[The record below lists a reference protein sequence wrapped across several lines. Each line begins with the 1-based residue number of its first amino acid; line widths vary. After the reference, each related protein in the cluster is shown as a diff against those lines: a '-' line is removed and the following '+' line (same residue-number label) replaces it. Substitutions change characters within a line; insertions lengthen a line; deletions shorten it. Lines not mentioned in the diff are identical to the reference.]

1 MEIGVENHSRPEIQK
16 IQTQCF
22 GSDEELQVI
31 NASPS
36 ESGVGDEQ
44 PFLWPSIVGAVF
56 GAGAGPAVPDSP
68 AISPGG
74 MVSSQP
80 ATNIHELVDKSGEKT
95 NFERLNKNPSDEPIP
110 RPPMNGRAATR
121 DSEIGNEK
129 FTTARS
135 SLEIR
140 SSVTT

>member
-1 MEIGVENHSRPEIQK
+1 MEGSVEDHSRPEIQK
-16 IQTQCF
+16 IQTQCLD
-22 GSDEELQVI
+22 SDEDLQVI
-31 NASPS
+31 SASPS

-56 GAGAGPAVPDSP
+56 SAGADPAVPDSP
-68 AISPGG
+68 AISPGAT
-74 MVSSQP
+74 VSPQS
-80 ATNIHELVDKSGEKT
+80 AANIRELIDKDGEKI
-95 NFERLNKNPSDEPIP
+95 NFERINKNPSDEPIP
-110 RPPMNGRAATR
+110 RPPMNGRAGTR

-140 SSVTT
+140 SSVTA